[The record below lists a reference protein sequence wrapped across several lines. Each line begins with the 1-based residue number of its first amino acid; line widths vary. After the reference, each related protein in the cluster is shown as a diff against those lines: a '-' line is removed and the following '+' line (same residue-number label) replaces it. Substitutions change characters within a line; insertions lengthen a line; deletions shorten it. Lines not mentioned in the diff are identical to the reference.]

1 MEKDKEKKAK
11 LGRTGIHIFAGIIIL
26 LLVVYYPETH
36 WLLFYLLII
45 SVILSFLSYFY
56 KIPGINWLL
65 DNFELEKHRKT
76 FPGKSFIFFIA
87 GSLLVIK
94 LFPQNIALAS
104 IAILTFADPVSH
116 FASKLGK
123 IRYKKPFNENKTIL
137 STILAIITA
146 FIAASFFV
154 PFKYAILAAIISML
168 SEALIIK
175 IWEDYVDDNY
185 LIPLAAGTAMFLA
198 QKVF

>member
-1 MEKDKEKKAK
+1 MKEKKP
-11 LGRTGIHIFAGIIIL
+11 GRNLIHIAVGITIMLLIL
-26 LLVVYYPETH
+26 NYSQTR

-45 SVILSFLSYFY
+45 SILFSFLSYFY
-56 KIPGINWLL
+56 KIPILNWLL
-65 DNFELEKHRKT
+65 DNFELERHRKT

-116 FASKLGK
+116 LASKIGK
-123 IRYKKPFNENKTIL
+123 TKYPKPFNTNKTIF
-137 STILAIITA
+137 STFLGIIAAIIV
-146 FIAASFFV
+146 ASFFM
-154 PFKYAILAAIISML
+154 PLKYAIPASILAL
-168 SEALIIK
+168 FSEALIIK

-185 LIPLAAGTAMFLA
+185 LIPLVAGTSIFLL
-198 QKVF
+198 QKLF

>member
-1 MEKDKEKKAK
+1 MKENKEKK
-11 LGRTGIHIFAGIIIL
+11 LGRNLMHILVGIIIL
-26 LLVVYYPETH
+26 LLVAYYENTR

-45 SVILSFLSYFY
+45 SVILSFSSYFIR
-56 KIPGINWLL
+56 IPVLNWLL
-65 DNFELEKHRKT
+65 DNFELERHRKT

-116 FASKLGK
+116 FASRMGK
-123 IRYKKPFNENKTIL
+123 IRYKKPFNENKTL
-137 STILAIITA
+137 ESTILGIIVAITV
-146 FIAASFFV
+146 SGFFL
-154 PFKYAILAAIISML
+154 PLKYAIPASILAML

-185 LIPLAAGTAMFLA
+185 LIPLVAGTSIFLL
-198 QKVF
+198 QKLF

>member
-11 LGRTGIHIFAGIIIL
+11 LGRTIIHILAGIIIL
-26 LLVVYYPETH
+26 LLVAYYPETR
-36 WLLFYLLII
+36 WFLFYLLII

-76 FPGKSFIFFIA
+76 FPGKSFIFMIA
-87 GSLLVIK
+87 GSLLVLR

-123 IRYKKPFNENKTIL
+123 IKYKKPFNENKTL
-137 STILAIITA
+137 ESTIIAIIVA
-146 FIAASFFV
+146 FLAASFFINW
-154 PFKYAILAAIISML
+154 KYALIASVITML

-185 LIPLAAGTAMFLA
+185 LIPLVAGTVMFLA
-198 QKVF
+198 QKVI

>member
-1 MEKDKEKKAK
+1 MKEADKK
-11 LGRTGIHIFAGIIIL
+11 LGRTFIHIFTGVIIL
-26 LLVVYYPETH
+26 LLVSYYQDTR
-36 WLLFYLLII
+36 WILFYLLII
-45 SVILSFLSYFY
+45 SVILAFFSYFY
-56 KIPGINWLL
+56 KIPIINWLL
-65 DNFELEKHRKT
+65 ENFELERHKKT

-116 FASKLGK
+116 FSSKIGK
-123 IRYKKPFNENKTIL
+123 LKYKKPFNTEKTIF

-146 FIAASFFV
+146 FIAALFFV
-154 PFKYAILAAIISML
+154 SWIYALLAAILSML
-168 SEALIIK
+168 AEALVIK

-185 LIPLAAGTAMFLA
+185 LIPLVAGTSIFLIQRMF
-198 QKVF
+198 